1 MDCRAFQRNLEDYLE
16 GGLDFPARFG
26 MERHAKQCF
35 SCEKSIST
43 AFALRQMAR
52 EFQRVS
58 APEGFEHTLLAR
70 IRTDKTRHRF
80 AWFRDWWLLSAGGF
94 SWRVA
99 SVTALVTVLVV
110 GSLTYFYFGASM
122 QRRVDSQ
129 AGQLSALSGAANQGI
144 SRTIDAG
151 SAVRIGM
158 GGLESA
164 IGEGGVL
171 NLLQSG
177 SLGAENWARPFSD
190 PSDTDFVEVPIP
202 VSGDRQLILRLPR
215 TIRMRY
221 TPRSQEY
228 FIRTVSH

>member
-1 MDCRAFQRNLEDYLE
+1 MDCRTFQRNLEDYLE

-35 SCEKSIST
+35 SCEQSVSAALT
-43 AFALRQMAR
+43 LRQMAR
-52 EFQRVS
+52 DFQRVG
-58 APEGFEHTLLAR
+58 APEDFERTLLAR
-70 IRTDKTRHRF
+70 IRAEKTHRRLER
-80 AWFRDWWLLSAGGF
+80 FRDWWLLNAGGF
-94 SWRVA
+94 SWRSA
-99 SVTALVTVLVV
+99 SVTALVTVLVAA
-110 GSLTYFYFGASM
+110 SLTYFYFGASV
-122 QRRVDSQ
+122 QRRVASQ
-129 AGQLSALSGAANQGI
+129 PGQLTAPSAAANQAN
-144 SRTIDAG
+144 SMTIDAG
-151 SAVRIGM
+151 SAVRIGL

-164 IGEGGVL
+164 VGGGAVL
-171 NLLQSG
+171 DMLRSG
-177 SLGAENWARPFSD
+177 TLGAENWARPFSD